1 MTAATQGTASTDRV
15 TQITEARQP
24 SEVLLG

>member
-1 MTAATQGTASTDRV
+1 MTAATQGTASADRV

-24 SEVLLG
+24 SELLLG